1 MFFTLSWMLI
11 GSSCVSPVSA
21 WPSRPYWRGSTA
33 GCCGSYWPGVGWWCR
48 ACPRWAWQGQT
59 PGLPCRERNP
69 DRVGQQPGHS
79 STEHWLHLLKML
91 SISFTIF
98 ALTDQIQLLRVRLD
112 VLCVENDEDPAS
124 TEGKESP
131 GQLHCGHQPPVNKTS
146 ATILQLLT
154 SAMSFS
160 WEKNKYKIEKYFLK
174 FTPYHLLTFS
184 LLKPPAT
191 KTWSNCLKVET
202 RRTNHKPLELFLAIA
217 QVHHVTRVPLVQSLQ
232 FDELH
237 LAVRSEF

>member
-1 MFFTLSWMLI
+1 MPESLPMNLLFSNKSFLVIRKKTFGDIFERLISQITSSYYHLSWGTVFSLLSTNRLEGRTSWFFTLSWMLI

-91 SISFTIF
+91 SIIFTIF

-146 ATILQLLT
+146 TTMFQLLT
-154 SAMSFS
+154 SAI
-160 WEKNKYKIEKYFLK
+160 N
-174 FTPYHLLTFS
+174 
-184 LLKPPAT
+184 T
-191 KTWSNCLKVET
+191 KL
-202 RRTNHKPLELFLAIA
+202 RRNIF
-217 QVHHVTRVPLVQSLQ
+217 
-232 FDELH
+232 
-237 LAVRSEF
+237 